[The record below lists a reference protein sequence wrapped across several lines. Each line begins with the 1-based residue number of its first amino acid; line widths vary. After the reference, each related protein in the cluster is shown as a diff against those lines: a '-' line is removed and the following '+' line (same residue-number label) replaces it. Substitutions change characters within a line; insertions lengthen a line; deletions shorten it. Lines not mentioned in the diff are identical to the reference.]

1 MKSKYIV
8 FALSIL
14 TSFTITAC
22 GHEHQFT
29 EATCTTPKTCNECQ
43 ETEGEALGHTF
54 TEATCTTPRTCSVCN
69 LTEGNPLEHTWLE
82 ATTEAPKTCEACGLT
97 DGEPLI
103 LADDEGLYI
112 ESENS
117 AEIEDSSSV
126 VDIQVNVSEID
137 PIIKGYKEEL
147 EAGLI
152 SQETYDYLV
161 GTLTEGKELADENG
175 NYSLNEA
182 SDQYDS
188 KNNTE
193 SKSQPK
199 AEEPILSTY
208 NPPHAAYKTAEES
221 SNVTDIKFGEGDY
234 TGLEKYHNN

>member
-22 GHEHQFT
+22 GHEHQFI
-29 EATCTTPKTCNECQ
+29 EATCTTPKTCTECQ

-82 ATTEAPKTCEACGLT
+82 ATTESPKTCEACGLT

-112 ESENS
+112 ESENT
-117 AEIEDSSSV
+117 AKLEESSGEA
-126 VDIQVNVSEID
+126 DIQMNVADID
-137 PIIKGYKEEL
+137 PVVAQLDKDLASGK
-147 EAGLI
+147 I
-152 SQETYDYLV
+152 SQETYDYIL

-182 SDQYDS
+182 SDQYHD

-199 AEEPILSTY
+199 AEEPIRSSYQPDY
-208 NPPHAAYKTAEES
+208 NTEQNDEA
-221 SNVTDIKFGEGDY
+221 FGADYVPFGQGDY
-234 TGLEKYHNN
+234 SGLEHYRTN